1 MGSIKCTLRKET
13 KNEIAK
19 YIDNEFINET
29 IKEIVKY
36 IKEVSKVKIDD
47 SNYNKYDIK
56 KLLINIQES
65 LKKV

>member
-29 IKEIVKY
+29 IKEIVGF
-36 IKEVSKVKIDD
+36 V
-47 SNYNKYDIK
+47 
-56 KLLINIQES
+56 LINCWNLIN
-65 LKKV
+65 LYKYGYNI